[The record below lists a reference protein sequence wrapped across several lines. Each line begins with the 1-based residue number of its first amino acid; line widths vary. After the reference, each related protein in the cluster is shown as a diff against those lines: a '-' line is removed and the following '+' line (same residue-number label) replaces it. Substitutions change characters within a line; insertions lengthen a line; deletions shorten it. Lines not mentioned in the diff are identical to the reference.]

1 MSDEELRR
9 LERAWRESGDPAQSV
24 AWLAARQRSGELE
37 PERLELL
44 AYLGYEPARELLQVP
59 DAAALPS
66 ALFARGARPVLESVA
81 ASELLFL
88 EGPRR
93 VLLRWDPAD
102 DDLGAALRDLHAFG
116 AAVAVVDLSR
126 VEALGMSPAW
136 DLVRC
141 AEALTW
147 RGGRVLVLGATQ
159 LTRRTFGWIEA
170 PTTCVIFSD
179 DEERALRSPLLELA
193 PGAVRRVDLDWL
205 LGLARWGRRTFA
217 RGAWEC
223 ARGEQ
228 TGDAQ
233 RQRQV
238 MAWTAARLG
247 IDRPPQPDLPAPE
260 LEQLRRAGWAGL
272 AAASLCGRSR
282 CAWTPAPYRLP
293 IPRAEVA
300 ARLIEW
306 ALVSA

>member
-1 MSDEELRR
+1 MSDEELRA
-9 LERAWRESGDPAQSV
+9 LERRWRETGSIEAGA
-24 AWLAARQRSGELE
+24 AWLAGRQRTGELE
-37 PERLELL
+37 SERVELL
-44 AYLGYEPARELLQVP
+44 AYLGYEPARTLLQPP
-59 DAAALPS
+59 DPASLPS
-66 ALFARGARPVLESVA
+66 ALFARGARPALLSVS

-88 EGPRR
+88 DGPRR
-93 VLLRWDPAD
+93 VLLRWHPDD

-126 VEALGMSPAW
+126 VEALGMGPAW

-179 DEERALRSPLLELA
+179 DEERAVRSPLLELA

-205 LGLARWGRRTFA
+205 LGLTRWGRRTFA
-217 RGAWEC
+217 RAAWEC
-223 ARGEQ
+223 ARGES

-260 LEQLRRAGWAGL
+260 LEQLRQAGWAGL
-272 AAASLCGRSR
+272 AAASLFGRSR

-306 ALVSA
+306 ALAPA